1 MRSGQAACG
10 KFLCALPAST
20 ASNVA
25 KILRNSAESGLIL
38 FPTVG
43 TSFRIFFMMKTKLAF
58 VSLLATVSLAL
69 SACGGVADEA
79 KDSDAKE
86 TTRSE
91 SSESQ
96 KDSDK
101 DSEKETEKSE
111 QEAPAKR
118 ESSSDG
124 SSDMMDILKQ
134 QFMASCEKETT
145 PEGACECTWQ
155 AIDDRY
161 TLEDLMAF
169 ATDPNGQQKMMEEIA
184 PDVFKCAA
192 EALK

>member
-1 MRSGQAACG
+1 
-10 KFLCALPAST
+10 
-20 ASNVA
+20 
-25 KILRNSAESGLIL
+25 
-38 FPTVG
+38 
-43 TSFRIFFMMKTKLAF
+43 MMKTKLAF

-69 SACGGVADEA
+69 SACGGVAGEA
-79 KDSDAKE
+79 KDSDAKD

-111 QEAPAKR
+111 QEAPAKK